1 MFSNKALRAL
11 ILPLIVEQALA
22 VTIGAAD
29 TVMVSSVG
37 EAAVSGI
44 SLVDTINILLIN
56 IFTALATGGAVVSS
70 QFLGK
75 QDLER
80 ARRAAKQLIVA
91 ITALALIITVISL
104 AFRPHILRLVFGQI
118 EDDVMENAKTYFLLT
133 ALSYPFLALYNGGAA
148 LFRSMGNS
156 KISMLT
162 SLVMNIVNICGNA
175 ILIFIFN
182 MGVAGAGTATL
193 ASRIIGAAIMM
204 FLISR
209 PSPSIYI
216 DSFLRLGFDPG
227 MIKNILRIGVPNGLE
242 SGVFQ
247 IGKVLVQSLV
257 ATFGTSAIA
266 ANAVANNIASME
278 VIPGVA
284 IGNAMITV
292 VGQCVGAK
300 QFDEAKKLTWRLM
313 RYAVAS
319 IGILNIFI
327 FLLRE
332 PIAGFYNLSP
342 ETQELAILLFCYH
355 GICGIFIWPFSFA
368 LPNALRGAS
377 DVKYTMVVSI
387 VSIFLCRIASS
398 YLLALTFGLGLFGV
412 WIGMTIDWVF
422 RSIFFIARFRSGA
435 WQNKSRL

>member
-327 FLLRE
+327 LLLRE

>member
-1 MFSNKALRAL
+1 
-11 ILPLIVEQALA
+11 
-22 VTIGAAD
+22 
-29 TVMVSSVG
+29 
-37 EAAVSGI
+37 
-44 SLVDTINILLIN
+44 
-56 IFTALATGGAVVSS
+56 
-70 QFLGK
+70 
-75 QDLER
+75 
-80 ARRAAKQLIVA
+80 
-91 ITALALIITVISL
+91 
-104 AFRPHILRLVFGQI
+104 
-118 EDDVMENAKTYFLLT
+118 
-133 ALSYPFLALYNGGAA
+133 
-148 LFRSMGNS
+148 
-156 KISMLT
+156 MLT